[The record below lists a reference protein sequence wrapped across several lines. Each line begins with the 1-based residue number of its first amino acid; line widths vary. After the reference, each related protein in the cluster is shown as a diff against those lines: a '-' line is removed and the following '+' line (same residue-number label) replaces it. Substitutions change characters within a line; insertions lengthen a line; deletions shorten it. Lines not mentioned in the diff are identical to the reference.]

1 MDNTLKALQ
10 ISQLDQTR
18 LPNTVAGAPFD
29 DKDADLILRS
39 CDGTDF
45 HVFKGILILYSPIFR
60 DILSLPSPPHINHH
74 EGGKPVIDMQ
84 ESSATLGTLLKF
96 CYPTTENPKIATK
109 CHFVD
114 VISGAIKFEM
124 TSLYNTIV
132 DSHLD
137 ETVLKVSPL
146 EYYDLAHK
154 LRLRYLAQKSARGGL
169 YLRMEQVIE
178 QSRSIDWANLSVKD
192 FARLLHFFLKCNNAC
207 QALISN
213 PSDEPSWLT
222 PADCLFCSTSSQYST
237 ALGTICQRLRLN
249 MIAPR
254 LLTVGFN
261 DFKNCTANFSS
272 RCDRAEHLQ
281 HLANLLLE
289 FPKQIE
295 MVIDQVDLELDF

>member
-1 MDNTLKALQ
+1 MDSTLKALQ
-10 ISQLDQTR
+10 IGQLDQTR

-237 ALGTICQRLRLN
+237 ALGTIRQRLRLN